1 MLSKPAIAAS
11 FLVLIVTAGVRAE
24 PIAIPNYSFELP
36 PVDRNGNNPF
46 GALPYIDSWDENDPG
61 LLDELNQNTGVFLNT
76 ADGEPDHIVNADQL
90 RLAFIST
97 LIGNAVRQELDAVY
111 EVDAAYTFTIAVGT
125 SYTFPAGAAEELD
138 VALYYLDGDNE
149 IIIASTTVT
158 GAQVEPTSV
167 FDFSVSIPPVQAG
180 DPWAGSQIG
189 LLVQPSPT
197 DPDDTVDE
205 GFWNL
210 DNARLDRVVSTCTGD
225 LDGDGHVDLFDIALV
240 LDGSF
245 GSLDN
250 PQPERAGSSC
260 TGDLDGDGDVDLD
273 DIILILNQFTGPN

>member
-1 MLSKPAIAAS
+1 MLSKSAIAAS
-11 FLVLIVTAGVRAE
+11 IVALIVTAGVRAE
-24 PIAIPNYSFELP
+24 PVEIPNYSFELP

-46 GALPYIDSWDENDPG
+46 GALPYIDSWDENEPG

-76 ADGEPDHIVNADQL
+76 ADGELDHIVNADQL

-97 LIGNAVRQELDAVY
+97 LIGNAVRQELAAVY

-125 SYTFPAGAAEELD
+125 SYMYPAGETEALD
-138 VALYYLDGDNE
+138 VAFYYVAGNDE

-158 GAQVEPTSV
+158 GAQVEPTSLV
-167 FDFSVSIPPVQAG
+167 DFSVSIPPVQAG
-180 DPWAGSQIG
+180 DPWAGRPIG
-189 LLVQPSPT
+189 ILVQPSPT
-197 DPDDTVDE
+197 DPDDTIGE

-210 DNARLDRVVSTCTGD
+210 DNARLDRVASTCTGD

-260 TGDLDGDGDVDLD
+260 AGDLDGDGDVDLD
-273 DIILILNQFTGPN
+273 DILLMLDQFTGPN